1 MEGRG
6 KQAELKKEKPA
17 SRSLIDLVFSWSIEE
32 VLNKDLY
39 KNQVK
44 RIPETFLS
52 TADYM
57 RSLIPPLLEEIH
69 ADLSSSMKSVP
80 KAPVREVLRFS
91 KSKNYRDP
99 GDLFYTIPLKPMDTI
114 NGPRTYKPEAGDLL
128 AVSDVRPESES
139 DLNRPRRP
147 YLVAYIMGLENG
159 NPDILKVL
167 ASKPILVDE
176 NMKSRGDQSSS
187 RPMGKQTRDTLF
199 VVFLTNL
206 TTNIRIWRSL
216 KSELDGGNM
225 KIISRVLQGDPNGG
239 EHCSHCSLESN
250 RLAANNQL
258 QSIKG
263 SSALNP
269 SQREAIISCLC
280 MRQCLHQNSVKLI
293 WGPPGTGKTKTVG
306 LLLFLL
312 LKLKCRTLT
321 CAPTNIAV
329 LAVTSRVV
337 GLFKESMKNGTYG
350 VGDIVLFGNGERMKI
365 DEKDDLLDV
374 FLDYRVDVLCTCFNA
389 STGWKQSIESMIS
402 LLDDPDPKQIY
413 CQRCISEEKKE
424 NKEENIDVQD
434 ITESINCFCLKD
446 IFQVLIGSKSNEKQ
460 KPSASGQELQTIEK
474 EDVKRNCLNKENKGQ
489 KTDERLT
496 FEMFLKQQFKI
507 LSERLEFC
515 IVNLSTHLPTSI
527 ISLEV
532 VKNMYRA
539 LDLLK
544 SLSTSLCSP
553 SVSDEY
559 LKQAF
564 YGLERDG
571 NNISSVSLMR
581 TNIRA
586 CLHILQSLP
595 RVFRVPN
602 IGDKY
607 VFRNFCLQEARLIFC
622 TASSSVKLHE
632 EGMTPVQLLV
642 IDEAAQL
649 KECESTIP
657 LQLSGLHHAILV
669 GDERQLPSMVQSKIS
684 EGAEFGRSLFE
695 RLTLLGHK
703 KHLLN
708 MQYRMH
714 PSISLF
720 PNKEFYAMQIQDA
733 PSVQGNNYQKKFL
746 QGNLYGP
753 YSFINIAHGE
763 EQFNDGHS
771 CRNMVEAALVSDIV
785 ARLYKEFITT
795 RKKMSIGVISPYKA
809 QVHAIEQKIDKLNI
823 AEGNFSVSVRSV
835 DGFQG
840 GEEDVI
846 IMSTV
851 RCNGRGSVGF
861 LANLQRTNVSLTRAR
876 YCLWILGSGATLI
889 NSDSIW
895 KKLVI
900 DAKNRACFY
909 NADEDKSL
917 AKAIMIAT
925 AVELDDLLNMKS
937 LQVGKSIWKVCFSD
951 DFQQSLA
958 GIVCADIQEEVI
970 CFLRKLST
978 GWRQPCSDRSIALL
992 EATCS
997 ELLECY
1003 RVNDLLYLIWSVD
1016 TIKEKSNYIQVLKVW
1031 DVLPRDGIR
1040 KLSKRL
1046 DSIFQ
1051 KYTVENMNRCK
1062 HKLIEGDRVLPVR
1075 WPIDSSDI
1083 PEKIH
1088 CVVDGLQHFS
1098 QRFASLS
1105 IRDQSQES
1113 TPSSSR
1119 SRSSFKPQERKPKR
1133 YTMDELIRLKNCA
1146 PTMSG
1151 KGHCSIKVDGDF
1163 MSNLYVLNLFG
1174 SSFTKKW

>member
-1 MEGRG
+1 MQGRG
-6 KQAELKKEKPA
+6 KKAELKKEKPPG
-17 SRSLIDLVFSWSIEE
+17 RSLIDLVFSWSIGD

-39 KNQVK
+39 KNQVE

-57 RSLIPPLLEEIH
+57 RSLIPPLLEETH
-69 ADLSSSMKSVP
+69 ADLSSNMKSVA

-99 GDLFYTIPLKPMDTI
+99 GDLFYTIRLKPMDTI
-114 NGPRTYKPEAGDLL
+114 NGPRTYQPEAGDLF
-128 AVSDVRPESES
+128 AVSDVRPASES

-147 YLVAYIMGLENG
+147 YLVAYIMGIENG

-176 NMKSRGDQSSS
+176 SMKNPGDQSSS
-187 RPMGKQTRDTLF
+187 TPMGKQRRDTLF

-329 LAVTSRVV
+329 LAVTSRLL

-374 FLDYRVDVLCTCFNA
+374 FLDYRVDVLCRCFNP
-389 STGWKQSIESMIS
+389 STGWKQSVESMIS
-402 LLDDPDPKQIY
+402 LLDDPDPKRIY
-413 CQRCISEEKKE
+413 CQHCISEEEKKNKKE
-424 NKEENIDVQD
+424 IKSEEINKFEEENN
-434 ITESINCFCLKD
+434 SWLKY
-446 IFQVLIGSKSNEKQ
+446 IFQGLNGSKSNEKQ
-460 KPSASGQELQTIEK
+460 KVSASGQERQTVKK
-474 EDVKRNCLNKENKGQ
+474 EDVKRNCLNKKNKGQ
-489 KTDERLT
+489 KEKTDERLT
-496 FEMFLKQQFKI
+496 FEMFLKQQFKF

-515 IVNLSTHLPTSI
+515 IVNLSTHLPTSVL
-527 ISLEV
+527 SLEV
-532 VKNMYRA
+532 VKNMNRA
-539 LDLLK
+539 LNLLK
-544 SLSTSLCSP
+544 SLRNSLRSP
-553 SVSDEY
+553 SVSGEY
-559 LKQAF
+559 LNQVF
-564 YGLERDG
+564 YGLESAG
-571 NNISSVSLMR
+571 NNTSNVSLMR
-581 TNIRA
+581 TKIRD

-602 IGDKY
+602 TGDEKA
-607 VFRNFCLQEARLIFC
+607 FRKFFLQEARLIFC
-622 TASSSVKLHE
+622 TASSSVKLHA
-632 EGMTPVQLLV
+632 EGMRPVELVV

-669 GDERQLPSMVQSKIS
+669 GDERQMPSMVQSKIS

-714 PSISLF
+714 PSIRLF
-720 PNKEFYAMQIQDA
+720 PNREFYAMKIQDA
-733 PSVQGNNYQKKFL
+733 PTVKGNNYQKKLL

-753 YSFINIAHGE
+753 YSFINIAHGKE
-763 EQFNDGHS
+763 EFQDGQS
-771 CRNMVEAALVSDIV
+771 CRNIVEVAVVSDIV
-785 ARLYKEFITT
+785 ARLYKEFTTT
-795 RKKMSIGVISPYKA
+795 RKTERKNMSIGVISPYKA
-809 QVHAIEQKIDKLNI
+809 QVHAIEHKIDKLNI
-823 AEGNFSVSVRSV
+823 AKGKFSVSVRSV

-851 RCNGRGSVGF
+851 RCNGRGSIGF
-861 LANLQRTNVSLTRAR
+861 LANLQRVNVSLTRAR
-876 YCLWILGSGATLI
+876 YCLWILGNGATLI
-889 NSDSIW
+889 KSDSIW

-917 AKAIMIAT
+917 AKAITDVT
-925 AVELDDLLNMKS
+925 AAELDDLLNMKS
-937 LQVGKSIWKVCFSD
+937 LQVGKSKWKVCLSE
-951 DFQQSLA
+951 DFRKSLA
-958 GIVCADIQEEVI
+958 GIARADIQKEVI
-970 CFLRKLST
+970 SLLGKLST
-978 GWRQPCSDRSIALL
+978 GWRQPCSDGSITGL
-992 EATCS
+992 EAIS
-997 ELLECY
+997 ELLEY
-1003 RVNDLLYLIWSVD
+1003 YKVSNFLYLIWSVD
-1016 TIKEKSNYIQVLKVW
+1016 TIKENSNNVQVLKVW
-1031 DVLPRDGIR
+1031 DILPLRRTR
-1040 KLSKRL
+1040 KLSKLL

-1062 HKLIEGDRVLPVR
+1062 HKFVEGNLVLPMR
-1075 WPIDSSDI
+1075 WPVDSSDV
-1083 PEKIH
+1083 PEKH
-1088 CVVDGLQHFS
+1088 RCVVDDLQHFS

-1105 IRDQSQES
+1105 IRDQSEES
-1113 TPSSSR
+1113 TPSSSSGR
-1119 SRSSFKPQERKPKR
+1119 PHSSLMAHKRK
-1133 YTMDELIRLKNCA
+1133 LK
-1146 PTMSG
+1146 
-1151 KGHCSIKVDGDF
+1151 
-1163 MSNLYVLNLFG
+1163 
-1174 SSFTKKW
+1174 KKTQLKS

>member
-6 KQAELKKEKPA
+6 KQAELKEEKPA
-17 SRSLIDLVFSWSIEE
+17 GRSFVDLVFSWSTEE

-57 RSLIPPLLEEIH
+57 RSLIPPLLEETH
-69 ADLSSSMKSVP
+69 ADLSSSMKSVAN
-80 KAPVREVLRFS
+80 APVREVLRFS

-99 GDLFYTIPLKPMDTI
+99 GDLFYTIQLTPMDTI
-114 NGPRTYKPEAGDLL
+114 NGPRIYKPEAGDLI
-128 AVSDVRPESES
+128 AVSDVRPKSES

-147 YLVAYIMGLENG
+147 YLVAYIQGLESD
-159 NPDILKVL
+159 NPNMLKVL

-176 NMKSRGDQSSS
+176 NMKNRGDESAVT
-187 RPMGKQTRDTLF
+187 PMGQQRRDTHF

-216 KSELDGGNM
+216 NSELDGGNM
-225 KIISRVLQGDPNGG
+225 EIIRRVLQGDSNGG
-239 EHCSHCSLESN
+239 ENCSYCSLESN
-250 RLAANNQL
+250 RLAANDQL

-263 SSALNP
+263 SSGLNLF
-269 SQREAIISCLC
+269 QREAIISCLC
-280 MRQCLHQNSVKLI
+280 MSQCLHQNCVKLV

-329 LAVTSRVV
+329 LAVTSRLL
-337 GLFKESMKNGTYG
+337 GLFKESMENGTYG

-365 DEKDDLLDV
+365 DENDNLLDV
-374 FLDYRVDVLCTCFNA
+374 FLDYRVDVLYRCFNL
-389 STGWKQSIESMIS
+389 STGWKPSVESMIN
-402 LLDDPDPKQIY
+402 LLHDPAPEQIY
-413 CQRCISEEKKE
+413 CQRSISGEE
-424 NKEENIDVQD
+424 
-434 ITESINCFCLKD
+434 
-446 IFQVLIGSKSNEKQ
+446 
-460 KPSASGQELQTIEK
+460 
-474 EDVKRNCLNKENKGQ
+474 
-489 KTDERLT
+489 KTDERPT

-507 LSERLEFC
+507 LGERLEFC

-532 VKNMYRA
+532 VKNMNRA

-544 SLSTSLCSP
+544 SLRTSLCSP
-553 SVSDEY
+553 SFSDES

-564 YGLERDG
+564 YGLETKG
-571 NNISSVSLMR
+571 INISSVSLMR
-581 TNIRA
+581 TEIRD

-622 TASSSVKLHE
+622 TASSSVKLHA
-632 EGMTPVQLLV
+632 EGMRSVELLV

-657 LQLSGLHHAILV
+657 LQLSGLRHAILV

-733 PSVQGNNYQKKFL
+733 PTVQGNNYHKKFL

-809 QVHAIEQKIDKLNI
+809 QVHAIEEKIDKLNI
-823 AEGNFSVSVRSV
+823 AEGKFSVSVRSV

-851 RCNGRGSVGF
+851 RCNGGGYVGF
-861 LANLQRTNVSLTRAR
+861 LANLQRVNVSLTRAR

-917 AKAIMIAT
+917 AKAIMVAT

-997 ELLECY
+997 ELLECC

-1031 DVLPRDGIR
+1031 DVLPRHGIR

-1062 HKLIEGDRVLPVR
+1062 HKLIEGDHVLPVR

-1088 CVVDGLQHFS
+1088 CVVDGFQHFS

-1105 IRDQSQES
+1105 IIDQSEES

-1133 YTMDELIRLKNCA
+1133 YSIDELIRLKN
-1146 PTMSG
+1146 
-1151 KGHCSIKVDGDF
+1151 
-1163 MSNLYVLNLFG
+1163 
-1174 SSFTKKW
+1174 